1 MEFNKRDI
9 LNALGLETEINFWT
23 VALAG
28 FGVGCLVGA
37 AVAIMVAPKSGR
49 ELRSDIMDKGRDL
62 IGRGKDEMANLGVGM
77 GNKMPDDPDVL
88 SSQDQSNREIERSGR
103 TNHCLVLLDLVD
115 LPVASSGIG
124 YA

>member
-9 LNALGLETEINFWT
+9 LNALGLETETNFWT

-62 IGRGKDEMANLGVGM
+62 IGRGKDEMSNLGVGM
-77 GNKMPDDPDVL
+77 
-88 SSQDQSNREIERSGR
+88 SSK
-103 TNHCLVLLDLVD
+103 T
-115 LPVASSGIG
+115 PTTPT
-124 YA
+124 Y